1 MVPNRDVLHRIRG
14 SQPTVSCRFRTPGC
28 ETGNLLNRCN
38 GENCGEVR
46 SNAPQD
52 LGMHSKETKETAKKG
67 RVEAIGRD
75 SVGF

>member
-1 MVPNRDVLHRIRG
+1 MDMRGRISASPANRFD
-14 SQPTVSCRFRTPGC
+14 QPELSR
-28 ETGNLLNRCN
+28 NLLNRCN

-52 LGMHSKETKETAKKG
+52 LGMHSQKTKEAAKKG
-67 RVEAIGRD
+67 GVEAIGRD